1 MQYQGEYTEYR
12 EEMDL
17 AIDLFKEHLSTI
29 RAGRANPAVLNGIMV
44 DYYGVKT
51 PINQLG
57 NISVPDARMIVIQ
70 PWDASVLGQVEKA
83 ILASNIGINPTND
96 GKLLRLTFPMLSEER
111 RLDIIKTVKAH
122 GEEVKVKIRAIRRE
136 AIDEYK
142 KQEKASEITEDDLK
156 DMEADVQELTNKHIN
171 AIDQII
177 KDKEEEVSEV

>member
-1 MQYQGEYTEYR
+1 MQYQGEYKEYR

-17 AIDLFKEHLSTI
+17 AIELFKEHLSTI

-70 PWDASVLGQVEKA
+70 PWDGSVLGQVEKA

-111 RLDIIKTVKAH
+111 RKEIIKTVKTR

-142 KQEKASEITEDDLK
+142 RQEKASEITEDDLK
-156 DMEADVQELTNKHIN
+156 DIESDIQELTDNHIKN
-171 AIDQII
+171 IDQIV
-177 KDKEEEVSEV
+177 KDKEAEVSEV